1 LLQLAARLKDNPII
15 MDYIIKDEK
24 LELKYQSGKGA
35 WTYHL
40 RIPNSKNIEGK
51 WGYIKVSGSIDNFKI
66 ESKNLAPIKGEDKIL
81 SINAEIRKAINKKG
95 GDFVTV
101 TLYLLSNKER
111 ISESQILETFKES
124 NILKAFKKLNE
135 VEKNEILKSVISQ
148 KSEGKQIKMII
159 KHIDKLSKQAE

>member
-1 LLQLAARLKDNPII
+1 

-51 WGYIKVSGSIDNFKI
+51 WGEIIVSGFIDNFKI
-66 ESKNLAPIKGEDKIL
+66 ERRNLAPIKGEDKML

-95 GDFVTV
+95 GDIVSV
-101 TLYLLSNKER
+101 TLYQLSNKEK
-111 ISESQILETFKES
+111 IDESQILETFKES
-124 NILKAFKKLNE
+124 NVLKAFEKLNE
-135 VEKNEILKSVISQ
+135 EEKNEILDSIISQ
-148 KSEGKQIKMII
+148 KNEEKQIKTII
-159 KHIDKLSKQAE
+159 KHIDKLSKQND